1 MPTIPVGLSAIQDF
15 KKVSL
20 SWEESTDNVG
30 VAGYRIWRDGVVI
43 AETTVASYEDSD
55 LANNVL
61 YEYAIDAYDKSG
73 NISPMSQTVIAGAA
87 KRGRGRRM

>member
-73 NISPMSQTVIAGAA
+73 NISPMSQTVIAGAT